1 MSMEMEQRLRD
12 ICRSFRI
19 QGSYV
24 ESELIPVGN
33 VNKTY
38 KVTYKREEGI
48 LKSYIVQQVN
58 TFVFKKPEQVMH
70 NIDLVTE
77 HIRAKSTEGIP
88 LHFHHTADRKTYIY
102 ADDAFWR
109 LYNNIPS
116 VTYNTC
122 ENTEVLQH
130 AGEAFG
136 RFQKNL
142 ADFNAEQLYETIPN
156 FHNTPERLRT
166 LFEDAEKDPLGLAG
180 SVREEL
186 SYIQSVSSQACEM
199 ARMQRGGRLPL
210 RVTHNDTKINNVLFD
225 RNTNRALTII
235 DLDTVMPGLVG
246 HDFGDAIR
254 FGANYVAEDSRE
266 YEKAG
271 CNMELFSAFT
281 RGFISQTRDTLTAD
295 EIQTLPLSVFT
306 LAVELAS
313 RFLDDYLLGNVY
325 FRTEY
330 PEHNL
335 VRTRCQLNMA
345 RDVMKKMGEMER
357 IIREC
362 VLG

>member
-1 MSMEMEQRLRD
+1 M
-12 ICRSFRI
+12 
-19 QGSYV
+19 
-24 ESELIPVGN
+24 
-33 VNKTY
+33 
-38 KVTYKREEGI
+38 
-48 LKSYIVQQVN
+48 
-58 TFVFKKPEQVMH
+58 
-70 NIDLVTE
+70 
-77 HIRAKSTEGIP
+77 
-88 LHFHHTADRKTYIY
+88 
-102 ADDAFWR
+102 
-109 LYNNIPS
+109 
-116 VTYNTC
+116 
-122 ENTEVLQH
+122 
-130 AGEAFG
+130 
-136 RFQKNL
+136 
-142 ADFNAEQLYETIPN
+142 
-156 FHNTPERLRT
+156 
-166 LFEDAEKDPLGLAG
+166 
-180 SVREEL
+180 REEL
-186 SYIQSVSSQACEM
+186 SYIRSVSSQACEM
-199 ARMQRGGRLPL
+199 ARMQRDGRLPI

-271 CNMELFSAFT
+271 CNMGLFSAFT
-281 RGFISQTRDTLTAD
+281 KGFLSQTRDTLTTD

-330 PEHNL
+330 LEHSL

-362 VLG
+362 VQG

>member
-1 MSMEMEQRLRD
+1 M
-12 ICRSFRI
+12 
-19 QGSYV
+19 
-24 ESELIPVGN
+24 
-33 VNKTY
+33 
-38 KVTYKREEGI
+38 
-48 LKSYIVQQVN
+48 
-58 TFVFKKPEQVMH
+58 
-70 NIDLVTE
+70 
-77 HIRAKSTEGIP
+77 
-88 LHFHHTADRKTYIY
+88 
-102 ADDAFWR
+102 
-109 LYNNIPS
+109 
-116 VTYNTC
+116 TYNTC

-186 SYIQSVSSQACEM
+186 SYIRSVSSQACEM
-199 ARMQRGGRLPL
+199 ARMQRDGRLPI

-271 CNMELFSAFT
+271 CSMELFSAFT
-281 RGFISQTRDTLTAD
+281 RGFLSQTRDTFTTD
-295 EIQTLPLSVFT
+295 EIRTLPLSVFT

-357 IIREC
+357 IIKKC
-362 VLG
+362 VQG

>member
-1 MSMEMEQRLRD
+1 M
-12 ICRSFRI
+12 
-19 QGSYV
+19 
-24 ESELIPVGN
+24 
-33 VNKTY
+33 
-38 KVTYKREEGI
+38 
-48 LKSYIVQQVN
+48 
-58 TFVFKKPEQVMH
+58 
-70 NIDLVTE
+70 
-77 HIRAKSTEGIP
+77 
-88 LHFHHTADRKTYIY
+88 
-102 ADDAFWR
+102 
-109 LYNNIPS
+109 
-116 VTYNTC
+116 
-122 ENTEVLQH
+122 
-130 AGEAFG
+130 
-136 RFQKNL
+136 
-142 ADFNAEQLYETIPN
+142 
-156 FHNTPERLRT
+156 
-166 LFEDAEKDPLGLAG
+166 
-180 SVREEL
+180 REEL
-186 SYIQSVSSQACEM
+186 SYIRSVSSQACEM
-199 ARMQRGGRLPL
+199 ARMQRDGRLPI

-281 RGFISQTRDTLTAD
+281 RGFLSQTRDTLTED
-295 EIQTLPLSVFT
+295 EIRTLPLSVFT

-362 VLG
+362 VQG